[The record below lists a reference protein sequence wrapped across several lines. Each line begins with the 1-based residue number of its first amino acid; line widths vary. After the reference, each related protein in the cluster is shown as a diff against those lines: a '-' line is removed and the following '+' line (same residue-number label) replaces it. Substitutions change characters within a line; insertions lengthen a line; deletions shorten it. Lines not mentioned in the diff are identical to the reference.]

1 MIANAS
7 ESSPRLCVLGVEDV
21 QQCGV
26 ESYSVVWW
34 AFLSRRA
41 NASGRRP
48 LQTAFA
54 ATVGSAVV
62 RVSFLNNFSLTVNT
76 PATVVLETLY
86 RRERSVF
93 TAPRDKLDF
102 GTLRQCV
109 WSRCQATIW
118 KCTLVSTKVSKTDL
132 LTFAWSTML
141 HHDFV
146 AIALCSDQVATWSIR
161 VSISAAN
168 RPIFRLVALSAFG
181 SALWNL
187 RGQLRKWISS
197 ANLTRNWEIW
207 WRTKETGSLLS
218 EGANRAWMKTINDRM
233 RRRLTSALY
242 VPMKSSRRLLLVSVK
257 C

>member
-1 MIANAS
+1 ML
-7 ESSPRLCVLGVEDV
+7 PR
-21 QQCGV
+21 
-26 ESYSVVWW
+26 
-34 AFLSRRA
+34 
-41 NASGRRP
+41 
-48 LQTAFA
+48 A
-54 ATVGSAVV
+54 A
-62 RVSFLNNFSLTVNT
+62 
-76 PATVVLETLY
+76 
-86 RRERSVF
+86 
-93 TAPRDKLDF
+93 LDF
-102 GTLRQCV
+102 VCSVWKMFNNAELKAIRSFGEHFFLGALMLAGDDRFKLPLPPQSGLPWFVWVFWIIFPWLLTHQQPLFSRHCIGAKDPSSRHLGTNLILGRCDNAYDLEARQP
-109 WSRCQATIW
+109 SENAH
-118 KCTLVSTKVSKTDL
+118 STKVSKTDL

-141 HHDFV
+141 HHEFV

-181 SALWNL
+181 STLWNL

-207 WRTKETGSLLS
+207 WRTKGTGSLLS

-233 RRRLTSALY
+233 RRQLTSALY